1 MRGLENINGFDSN
14 SHGMRRIDLKV
25 VAADLSVAGSII
37 LRRKNR
43 WTAITSN
50 TAVYFREM
58 VVTLNAAKV

>member
-1 MRGLENINGFDSN
+1 MRGLENINGFDPN

-25 VAADLSVAGSII
+25 VAAGLSVAGSII

-50 TAVYFREM
+50 AVYFREM
-58 VVTLNAAKV
+58 GVTLNAAKV